1 MDLNELTKLTKLNIE
16 SPFANIQNIVPQVPS
31 YIQDMTAR
39 NKELLSK
46 IRPIDEVLEKELEP
60 IVSSNKL
67 VIEALTDNYNKL
79 DDLYK
84 LKEKELEDAKTD
96 NKKLK
101 TYNTWMLVITILS
114 MLAAMAS
121 WIIPLFTGGGAN

>member
-60 IVSSNKL
+60 IVSSNQL

-101 TYNTWMLVITILS
+101 TYNAWMLVITILS

-121 WIIPLFTGGGAN
+121 WIIPLFTGGGTN

>member
-60 IVSSNKL
+60 IVSSNQL